1 MDSHFSSTNSL
12 NYWVNDRYAGWVIV
26 VVMLAHLQLPALF
39 GQSQSGEQ
47 TARSGQELYQAAC
60 AACHGAEGRGVP
72 QVVVGFDTPLPDFT
86 DCQFASR
93 EPDADWVIVVHEG
106 GPVRGFSEMM
116 PAFGEA
122 LTVEEIQSIILY
134 IRSFCSDP
142 AWPRGEFNLP
152 RPLITEKAFPE
163 DEAVLTTT
171 INTEYPGAV
180 TNDILYER
188 RFGAQNQIEL
198 NLPVNARRDENG
210 GWRGGIGDITV
221 GYKRALFYSLES
233 GSIFS
238 LGGEVILPTGNEDDG
253 LGNGFTIWEA
263 YAAFGQILPSDG
275 FIHFQGGIEVPTER
289 NGAKEEIFW
298 RVAGGRTFAQDNG
311 FGRSW
316 SPILEV
322 LGTRQ
327 LEGGQTRW
335 DLAPQMQVSLNTR
348 QHILFNAG
356 FRIPVND
363 ADLRSTQF
371 MFYLLWDWFDGGIRD
386 GW

>member
-1 MDSHFSSTNSL
+1 MNW
-12 NYWVNDRYAGWVIV
+12 WVNNRYAGLVATIIII
-26 VVMLAHLQLPALF
+26 AYFQLPVLF
-39 GQSQSGEQ
+39 AQSQSGGQ

-60 AACHGAEGRGVP
+60 AACHGADGRGAS
-72 QVVVGFDTPLPDFT
+72 QLMVGFDTPLPDFT
-86 DCQFASR
+86 DCRFASR
-93 EPDADWVIVVHEG
+93 EPDADWVTVVHEG

-122 LTVEEIQSIILY
+122 LAVEEIQSIILY
-134 IRSFCSDP
+134 IRSFCRDS

-171 INTEYPGAV
+171 INTENPGAV

-198 NLPVNARRDENG
+198 NLPINARRDENG
-210 GWRGGIGDITV
+210 DWRGGIGDITV

-253 LGNGFTIWEA
+253 LGNGFTIWEV

-275 FIHFQGGIEVPTER
+275 FVHFQGGIEVPTER

-298 RVAGGRTFAQDNG
+298 RVAAGRTFAQDHG

-322 LGTRQ
+322 LGTHVIG
-327 LEGGQTRW
+327 GGQTRW